1 MTRSNVVRFA
11 VSEDECVPSDPV
23 ALQAQIQDLQRALLS
38 LPLIEQAKGV
48 VMQQF
53 RVDAETAF
61 AVLDRVSQDTNI
73 KIREIAALVC
83 EASCG
88 QLRPRPG
95 TNPVL
100 AHVLDQ
106 LSLVPDA
113 GTGDTAARMPAK
125 TGRPPPRR
133 PAT

>member
-1 MTRSNVVRFA
+1 MARSNVVRFP
-11 VSEDECVPSDPV
+11 VGEDEGSPPDTA
-23 ALQAQIQDLQRALLS
+23 ALQAQIHDLQRALLS

-73 KIREIAALVC
+73 KVREIAALVC

-88 QLRPRPG
+88 QQRPHPG

-106 LSLVPDA
+106 LSRAQDA
-113 GTGDTAARMPAK
+113 GTGDTAATMPAA
-125 TGRPPPRR
+125 TGKPPPSS